1 MGDPAATVPIT
12 AFSLR
17 ARYSSGRVIGLRSCY
32 SRAGKID
39 TIRVMPAR
47 YFIGAVLLLIAAP
60 VVVRAQ
66 APDTPQP
73 SSRTSRGYTVFLA
86 GAVVGREDV
95 TVESTAEGFII
106 SGQGRLSGSQDVVI
120 RRVEVLQPRLD
131 ACRLRARSD
140 GERR

>member
-12 AFSLR
+12 AFLR

-106 SGQGRLSGSQDVVI
+106 SGRGAFPD
-120 RRVEVLQPRLD
+120 RRTWSSVAWKCVQPRLD

>member
-1 MGDPAATVPIT
+1 
-12 AFSLR
+12 
-17 ARYSSGRVIGLRSCY
+17 
-32 SRAGKID
+32 
-39 TIRVMPAR
+39 MPAR

-106 SGQGRLSGSQDVVI
+106 SGPGAPFRIAGRRHPSRGSAST
-120 RRVEVLQPRLD
+120 PRLD